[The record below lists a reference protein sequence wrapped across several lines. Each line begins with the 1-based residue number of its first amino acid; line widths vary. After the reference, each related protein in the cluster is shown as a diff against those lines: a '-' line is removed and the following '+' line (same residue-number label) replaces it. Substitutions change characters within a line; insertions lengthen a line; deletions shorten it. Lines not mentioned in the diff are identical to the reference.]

1 MPAKQFEQFEVK
13 IFHVPVKPLLVPAE
27 LDRNVTL
34 RNPVDEL
41 YTLDEL
47 RDPECGH
54 RMILRSDDPHAA
66 VSHL

>member
-47 RDPECGH
+47 RDPECH
-54 RMILRSDDPHAA
+54 RMRSDNPHAA